1 MSTKYILSLDD
12 HSATLESVGGK
23 GVSLARMAN
32 AGFPVPGGFHITTL
46 AYWRFVDENDL
57 QPRILEIMENVDS
70 SNPESLESAS
80 QEITEMFTRGD
91 IPADVAN
98 ELVQAYADL
107 PGISPAVAIRSSAT
121 AEDLPGLSF
130 AGQQETYLNVSGADA
145 VLDAARKCWASLWTA
160 RAIGYRAR
168 QNISSENVALA
179 VVVQLLIPAE
189 AAGIMFTANPVNG
202 DRDQI
207 VINASWG
214 LGEAV
219 VGGLVTPD
227 TYTLGKT
234 TNKLINKEIAEKLV
248 QTVRV
253 NGGTEE
259 KPIPDNMRQ
268 VPVLSD
274 EQAARLADLGNQIEA
289 LYEMPMDIEWT
300 IADGKF
306 AVVQARPITALP
318 ELEPPV
324 PTDWKLPVGA
334 YAAMRNN
341 IVELMADP
349 LSPLFKTLGLSAVN
363 TSMGRLLTGYF
374 GNQEIMPEELIISV
388 NEYAY
393 YNGSVKFGPI
403 FRIMLNSPRILK
415 YMFSGA
421 VERWTEEGRPRYMET
436 VAEWRSRQ
444 WEQLSST
451 ELLAA
456 ARQLTEAAIDA
467 YGALVSGVIPA
478 AWITEALFTLA
489 YKLVKRRNDP
499 PAPTYLMG
507 FDSLPIRAEKSLYDI
522 SQWAVERPS
531 LVDYLKITPATQ
543 LSLELENDLPPQ
555 EVDESEWYEWQ
566 RRFRMHLDEYGH
578 TIYNLDFADP
588 VPADDPDP
596 LLETLKMFL
605 NGLGVNPYTRQT
617 NAQELR
623 EAATRS
629 MLNRLTGMRLRL
641 FQSNLE
647 RAQRYAP
654 LREDG
659 LADVGLS
666 YPLLREML
674 LELGRRFTHAGM
686 IEEPDDIFWLEQ
698 DEVERATEK
707 LDRSEPLSTQ
717 KEIIPRRKAVWQAA
731 NRAAPP
737 MMLSYLKILKLKS
750 GKVKMDKD
758 GTLKGVSA
766 SPGTVTAPARVMHG
780 PEDFGKMRTGD
791 VLVASIT
798 TPAWTPL
805 FARAAAV
812 VTDVGGPLS
821 HGSIVAREYGIPAVL
836 GTGSATKQIQDG
848 QSITVDGDLG
858 RVTLI
863 PESQTV

>member
-1 MSTKYILSLDD
+1 MSTKYILFLDD
-12 HSATLESVGGK
+12 RSSTLASVGGK
-23 GVSLARMAN
+23 GISLARMAN
-32 AGFPVPGGFHITTL
+32 AGFPVPGGFHITTS
-46 AYWRFVDENDL
+46 AYWRFVDENEL

-70 SNPESLESAS
+70 SNPESLESVS
-80 QEITEMFTRGD
+80 QEIIEIFTKGV

-145 VLDAARKCWASLWTA
+145 VLDAAQKCWASLWTA

-227 TYTLGKT
+227 TYTLGKST
-234 TNKLINKEIAEKLV
+234 GKLINKEIAEKLV

-300 IADGKF
+300 IADGEF

-318 ELEPPV
+318 EPEPPV

-363 TSMGRLLTGYF
+363 TSLGRLLSGYF

-403 FRIMLNSPRILK
+403 FRIILNSPRILK

-421 VERWTEEGRPRYMET
+421 VERWTEDGRPRYVET
-436 VAEWRSRQ
+436 VENWESKQ

-522 SQWAVERPS
+522 SQWAVGRLS
-531 LVDYLKITPATQ
+531 LVDYLKTTPATQ
-543 LSLELENDLPPQ
+543 LTLELENDLPP
-555 EVDESEWYEWQ
+555 EDVDETEWYEWQ

-588 VPADDPDP
+588 VPADDPEP

-605 NGLGVNPYTRQT
+605 NGLGVNPHIRQT
-617 NAQELR
+617 DAQELR
-623 EAATRS
+623 EAAIRS
-629 MLNRLTGMRLRL
+629 MLNRLRGMRLRL
-641 FQSNLE
+641 FQSNLD

-666 YPLLREML
+666 YPLLRQML
-674 LELGRRFTHAGM
+674 LELGRRFTHAGL
-686 IEEPDDIFWLEQ
+686 IEQPNDIFWLEQ
-698 DEVERATEK
+698 DEVERAAAK
-707 LDRSEPLSTQ
+707 LDRSETLSTQ

-737 MMLSYLKILKLKS
+737 MMLPNLKIFRLKS
-750 GKVKMDKD
+750 GKIKMDEN